1 MTIDQVLPGLE
12 VTLIN
17 WAGAGQRRWTKAPIV
32 SDPYQNIYEP
42 VVPTVKIRAVGA
54 TPCGRPKWVDTEAPT
69 LQRHATE
76 IKLNHEVSAIY
87 LDSVPLRIIPLTQ
100 LSGARYN

>member
-12 VTLIN
+12 ATLIN
-17 WAGAGQRRWTKAPIV
+17 WAARGQRRWTKAPIV
-32 SDPYQNIYEP
+32 SDSYQNIYEP
-42 VVPTVKIRAVGA
+42 AVSTVNICASRGD
-54 TPCGRPKWVDTEAPT
+54 PRGRPKWVDTEAPT

-87 LDSVPLRIIPLTQ
+87 LDSVPLRIIPLNQ
-100 LSGARYN
+100 LSGARYK